1 MLAPG
6 EAAGGGHGLD
16 EGAEDVAEAQ
26 GDHLLAGVH
35 RLAPGWRIMQQLMR
49 GLLCRLHELN
59 AINYRKP
66 WQWPQIPGW
75 R

>member
-1 MLAPG
+1 MRHPPG

-35 RLAPGWRIMQQLMR
+35 RFAPG
-49 GLLCRLHELN
+49 
-59 AINYRKP
+59 
-66 WQWPQIPGW
+66 
-75 R
+75 

>member
-35 RLAPGWRIMQQLMR
+35 RLAPG
-49 GLLCRLHELN
+49 CRKTLD
-59 AINYRKP
+59 INISGRHGFYNYLTESL
-66 WQWPQIPGW
+66 GDGH
-75 R
+75 